1 LVEVKLHDIGEGMT
15 EGEIIHYFVKVG
27 DTVKVDQPLV
37 EVQTDKMVAEL
48 PSPAAGMVKDIVI
61 DRGTT
66 VSVGTTLLVLEAGQ
80 SNADEAPAKR
90 KEETPVPVQA
100 KTETA
105 SAAVQTLERPKA
117 PAEKKVII
125 AAPYTRK
132 IAREFGVDINEVTG
146 TGTLG
151 RITVEDIYKFVKKR
165 DGMER
170 EVKAAAPQTVS
181 GQTVSGQTVT
191 EADAPV
197 QEAREVVEQ
206 AGDAD
211 IIPFRGRRKQI
222 AKKMT
227 QSLYTIPHVTHFEE
241 IDMTD
246 LLAYRKDL
254 KGMDLNVSAA
264 AFFIKAITVALKQFP
279 VFNAKLDEAN
289 EVIRLEKDYNIG
301 IATDTEDGLI
311 VPVIHHADKLSV
323 RQIHDKLKELTKKAQ
338 EGKLTPADMKG
349 GTFTISNVGPLGSIG
364 ATPII
369 NHPETGLIAFHKT
382 KKMPV
387 VTDQDEIVIRSMMN
401 ISMAFDH
408 RVADGAT
415 AVAFTNRFKQ
425 LIENPKLWPIE
436 LA

>member
-27 DTVKVDQPLV
+27 DMVKVDQPLV

-48 PSPAAGMVKDIVI
+48 PSPASGKIKEIVV
-61 DRGTT
+61 DHGNT
-66 VSVGTTLLVLEAGQ
+66 VSVGTTLLVLETEGANAVETEKIQAEAASKKAEALQ
-80 SNADEAPAKR
+80 S
-90 KEETPVPVQA
+90 QLQ
-100 KTETA
+100 
-105 SAAVQTLERPKA
+105 QTDVIEQKG
-117 PAEKKVII
+117 EKKFII

-132 IAREFGVDINEVTG
+132 IAREFRVDINEITG
-146 TGTLG
+146 TGTFG
-151 RITVEDIYKFVKKR
+151 RITVEDIYNFVKKR
-165 DGMER
+165 DEIQPPKEM
-170 EVKAAAPQTVS
+170 KAPSAE
-181 GQTVSGQTVT
+181 VT
-191 EADAPV
+191 EAKTEPK
-197 QEAREVVEQ
+197 QEIQKQEVPNINETNAEV
-206 AGDAD
+206 
-211 IIPFRGRRKQI
+211 IPFRGRRKQI

-227 QSLYTIPHVTHFEE
+227 LSLYTIPHVTHFEE
-241 IDMTD
+241 ADLTE
-246 LLAYRKDL
+246 LLAYRNDL
-254 KGMDLNVSAA
+254 KEMNINVSAV
-264 AFFIKAITVALKQFP
+264 AFFIKAIAVALKQFP
-279 VFNAKLDEAN
+279 VFNAKLDEEN
-289 EVIRLEKDYNIG
+289 EVIRLEKEYNIG
-301 IATDTEDGLI
+301 IATDTENGLI
-311 VPVIHHADKLSV
+311 VPIIHHADQLSV

-338 EGKLTPADMKG
+338 EDKLTSAELKG

-387 VTDQDEIVIRSMMN
+387 VMENDEIAIRSIMTM
-401 ISMAFDH
+401 SMAFDH

>member
-27 DTVKVDQPLV
+27 DSVKVDQPLV

-48 PSPAAGMVKDIVI
+48 PSPASGKVKEIVV
-61 DRGTT
+61 DHGTT
-66 VSVGTTLLVLEAGQ
+66 VSVGTTLLLLETEGA
-80 SNADEAPAKR
+80 EAVGTEEKP
-90 KEETPVPVQA
+90 KEDAPKKEDVSTTLRQ
-100 KTETA
+100 KTTK
-105 SAAVQTLERPKA
+105 P
-117 PAEKKVII
+117 EKKGEKSFII

-132 IAREFGVDINEVTG
+132 IAREFRVDINEITG
-146 TGTLG
+146 TGANG
-151 RITVEDIYKFVKKR
+151 RITVEDVYNFVKQR
-165 DGMER
+165 DRIKVSEDL
-170 EVKAAAPQTVS
+170 KTVS
-181 GQTVSGQTVT
+181 IETGEEKSEPKQEVQM
-191 EADAPV
+191 
-197 QEAREVVEQ
+197 QEAPNVNEIKVEV
-206 AGDAD
+206 
-211 IIPFRGRRKQI
+211 IPFRGRRKQI

-241 IDMTD
+241 ADLTE
-246 LLAYRKDL
+246 LLAYRTEL
-254 KGMDLNVSAA
+254 KAMNINISAV
-264 AFFIKAITVALKQFP
+264 AFFIKAIAVALKQFP
-279 VFNAKLDEAN
+279 VFNAKLDEEN
-289 EVIRLEKDYNIG
+289 EVIRLEKEYNIG

-311 VPVIHHADKLSV
+311 VPVIHHADHLTV

-338 EGKLTPADMKG
+338 ENKLTPADMKG

-387 VTDQDEIVIRSMMN
+387 VMENDEIAIRSIMTM
-401 ISMAFDH
+401 SMAFDH

-425 LIENPKLWPIE
+425 LIETPKLWPIE

>member
-27 DTVKVDQPLV
+27 DSVKVDQPLV
-37 EVQTDKMVAEL
+37 EVQTDKMVAEI
-48 PSPAAGMVKDIVI
+48 PSPASGKVKEIVV
-61 DRGTT
+61 DHGTT
-66 VSVGTTLLVLEAGQ
+66 VSVGTTLLLLETEGAEAVGTEEKPEEDAPKK
-80 SNADEAPAKR
+80 ADAS
-90 KEETPVPVQA
+90 TTLLQ
-100 KTETA
+100 KTTK
-105 SAAVQTLERPKA
+105 P
-117 PAEKKVII
+117 EKKGEKSFII

-132 IAREFGVDINEVTG
+132 IAREFRVDINEITG
-146 TGTLG
+146 TGANG
-151 RITVEDIYKFVKKR
+151 RITVEDVYNFVKQR
-165 DGMER
+165 DRIKVSEGLKAVSVGAGEEKLEPKQ
-170 EVKAAAPQTVS
+170 EVQM
-181 GQTVSGQTVT
+181 
-191 EADAPV
+191 
-197 QEAREVVEQ
+197 QEAPNVNDTKLEV
-206 AGDAD
+206 
-211 IIPFRGRRKQI
+211 IPFRGRRKQI

-241 IDMTD
+241 ADLTE
-246 LLAYRKDL
+246 LLAYRTEL
-254 KGMDLNVSAA
+254 KAMNINISAV
-264 AFFIKAITVALKQFP
+264 AFFIKAIAVALKQFP
-279 VFNAKLDEAN
+279 VFNAKLDEEN
-289 EVIRLEKDYNIG
+289 EVIRLEKEYNIG
-301 IATDTEDGLI
+301 IATDTEVGLI
-311 VPVIHHADKLSV
+311 VPVIHHADHLTV

-338 EGKLTPADMKG
+338 ENKLTPADMKG

-387 VTDQDEIVIRSMMN
+387 VMENDEIAIRSIMTM
-401 ISMAFDH
+401 SMAFDH

>member
-1 LVEVKLHDIGEGMT
+1 MVEVKLHDIGEGMT

-48 PSPAAGMVKDIVI
+48 PSPAAGKVKDIVI

-66 VSVGTTLLVLEAGQ
+66 VSVGTTLIVLEAGG
-80 SNADEAPAKR
+80 NAAAETPAAPKAEAPA
-90 KEETPVPVQA
+90 PVKTEAVAEPAVSVQ
-100 KTETA
+100 TETA
-105 SAAVQTLERPKA
+105 PKA
-117 PAEKKVII
+117 NTEKKVII

-132 IAREFGVDINEVTG
+132 IAREFGVDINEITG

-151 RITVEDIYKFVKKR
+151 RITVEDVYKFVKAR
-165 DGMER
+165 DGIQSSGETK
-170 EVKAAAPQTVS
+170 VAAAEVPVQAAEIKQEDQKPEVRES
-181 GQTVSGQTVT
+181 AKPA
-191 EADAPV
+191 ADA
-197 QEAREVVEQ
+197 EV
-206 AGDAD
+206 
-211 IIPFRGRRKQI
+211 IPFRGRRKQI

-241 IDMTD
+241 IDMTE
-246 LLAYRKDL
+246 LLNYRKDL
-254 KGMDLNVSAA
+254 KEMDINVSAV

-279 VFNAKLDEAN
+279 VFNAKLDEEN
-289 EVIRLEKDYNIG
+289 EVIRLEKEYNIG

-311 VPVIHHADKLSV
+311 VPVIHHADRLSV

-338 EGKLTPADMKG
+338 EGKLAPADMKG

-382 KKMPV
+382 KKMAV
-387 VTDQDEIVIRSMMN
+387 VTDNDEIVVRSIMN
-401 ISMAFDH
+401 LSMAFDH